1 MRNERSDYPPEWVF
15 NSFDNIEDVIRHI
28 TDEGLDEL
36 NFDKDQVVI
45 TRLGIVLTLTNRHDK
60 PFKVIVCPDI
70 LSDDDYMRRVLSSY
84 SEERENVDVIS
95 TLLN

>member
-1 MRNERSDYPPEWVF
+1 MKNERSDSPPEWVF

>member
-84 SEERENVDVIS
+84 SQGIENVDVIS
-95 TLLN
+95 TLIN

>member
-60 PFKVIVCPDI
+60 PFRVFVCPDI
-70 LSDDDYMRRVLSSY
+70 LSDDDLMRRVLSSY
-84 SEERENVDVIS
+84 SQGIENVDVIS
-95 TLLN
+95 TLIN